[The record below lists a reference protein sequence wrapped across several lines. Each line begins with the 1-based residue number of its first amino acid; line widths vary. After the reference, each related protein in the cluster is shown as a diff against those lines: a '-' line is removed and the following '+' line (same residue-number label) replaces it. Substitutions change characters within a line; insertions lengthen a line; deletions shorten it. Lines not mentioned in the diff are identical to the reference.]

1 VVCVAAGLTF
11 RPHRK
16 IDQETFMKI
25 RFAAALFAL
34 SLPLLAQDPA
44 ASEALFYKAYWL
56 QNGERNFAEAMT
68 LYDKFLQAAPEHPL
82 VGRAAQFQF
91 ELLTRAGKTDEAKAF
106 AQKYEK
112 QLGKVAVAAPATPK
126 PAEGGARPAAQAG
139 GDNAQRLADLKK
151 QLEEAKASGDEEA
164 ATRLQRQ
171 IARLEQGGGEAGAGG
186 PGGRGARGGM
196 FGSKKLTEMTAEELE
211 QFKTGMERMSTMIER
226 MKEANPEGAKSME
239 ENFTAL
245 QKALDEGKLEDA
257 QKVLD
262 KVRESMPQRGGRG
275 GAGGGGRG
283 RGGEGGGAPAGGGG
297 GGGNGG
303 GGGGK

>member
-1 VVCVAAGLTF
+1 
-11 RPHRK
+11 
-16 IDQETFMKI
+16 MKI

-34 SLPLLAQDPA
+34 SFPLLAQDPA

-91 ELLTRAGKTDEAKAF
+91 ELLTRAGKTEEAKAF
-106 AQKYEK
+106 AVKYEK
-112 QLGKVAVAAPATPK
+112 QLGKVAVPAPAAPKADAPAT
-126 PAEGGARPAAQAG
+126 RPAGQAG

-151 QLEEAKASGDEEA
+151 QLEEAKASGDEET

-171 IARLEQGGGEAGAGG
+171 IARLEQAGGEGGGPGG

-196 FGSKKLTEMTAEELE
+196 FGSKKLAEMTPEELE
-211 QFKTGMERMSTMIER
+211 QFKGGMERMSGMIER
-226 MKEANPEGAKSME
+226 MKEANPDGAKSME
-239 ENFTAL
+239 ENFNALKTAL
-245 QKALDEGKLEDA
+245 DANNLEEA

-275 GAGGGGRG
+275 GRGGQGGG
-283 RGGEGGGAPAGGGG
+283 GGGAPGRAGGGG
-297 GGGNGG
+297 GGGGN
-303 GGGGK
+303 

>member
-1 VVCVAAGLTF
+1 
-11 RPHRK
+11 
-16 IDQETFMKI
+16 MKI

-126 PAEGGARPAAQAG
+126 AAEGGARPAAQAG
-139 GDNAQRLADLKK
+139 GDNAQRLADMKK
-151 QLEEAKASGDEEA
+151 QLEEAKASGDEE
-164 ATRLQRQ
+164 TVQRLERQ
-171 IARLEQGGGEAGAGG
+171 IRRMEQAGGEAGAGG

-275 GAGGGGRG
+275 GAGGAGGGGRG
-283 RGGEGGGAPAGGGG
+283 RGGAGGGAPAGGG

-303 GGGGK
+303 GGGGGK

>member
-1 VVCVAAGLTF
+1 
-11 RPHRK
+11 
-16 IDQETFMKI
+16 MKI

-112 QLGKVAVAAPATPK
+112 QLGKVAVAAPAAPK
-126 PAEGGARPAAQAG
+126 AAEGGARPAAQAG
-139 GDNAQRLADLKK
+139 GDNAQRIADMKK
-151 QLEEAKASGDEEA
+151 QLEEAKASGDEE
-164 ATRLQRQ
+164 TVQRLERQ
-171 IARLEQGGGEAGAGG
+171 IRRMEQGGGEAGAGG

-196 FGSKKLTEMTAEELE
+196 FGSKQLTEMTAEERAKHDASVLARRE
-211 QFKTGMERMSTMIER
+211 AKKLKAAAAEAAGPEDLA
-226 MKEANPEGAKSME
+226 KELAEAEEVIFPTATLLMPPVPKAAPSNPAPSNPAPPSSPKE
-239 ENFTAL
+239 
-245 QKALDEGKLEDA
+245 KAE
-257 QKVLD
+257 
-262 KVRESMPQRGGRG
+262 
-275 GAGGGGRG
+275 
-283 RGGEGGGAPAGGGG
+283 
-297 GGGNGG
+297 
-303 GGGGK
+303 

>member
-1 VVCVAAGLTF
+1 
-11 RPHRK
+11 
-16 IDQETFMKI
+16 MKI

-34 SLPLLAQDPA
+34 SFPLLAQDPA

-91 ELLTRAGKTDEAKAF
+91 ELLTRAGKTEEAKAF
-106 AQKYEK
+106 AVKYEK
-112 QLGKVAVAAPATPK
+112 QLGKVAVPAPAAPKSDAPAT
-126 PAEGGARPAAQAG
+126 RPAGQAG

-171 IARLEQGGGEAGAGG
+171 IARLEQGGGEPGQGG

-196 FGSKKLTEMTAEELE
+196 FGSKKLAEMTPEELE
-211 QFKTGMERMSTMIER
+211 QFKGGMERMSSMIER
-226 MKEANPEGAKSME
+226 MKESNPDGAKTME
-239 ENFTAL
+239 ENFNALKTAL
-245 QKALDEGKLEDA
+245 DANNLEEA

-275 GAGGGGRG
+275 GQGGGRT
-283 RGGEGGGAPAGGGG
+283 RGGEGGGGAGGGAPGRAGG
-297 GGGNGG
+297 GGGNGNG
-303 GGGGK
+303 GGGN